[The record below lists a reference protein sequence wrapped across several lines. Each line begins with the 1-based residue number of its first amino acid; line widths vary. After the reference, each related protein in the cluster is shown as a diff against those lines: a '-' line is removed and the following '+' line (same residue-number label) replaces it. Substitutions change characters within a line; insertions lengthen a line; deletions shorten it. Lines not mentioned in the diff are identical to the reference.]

1 MDRPLVLVIEDAK
14 SVLMSTVITIKN
26 QTGLPSTILDGILS
40 GVLADVRKDACSEI
54 AMAAAQEKK
63 EKKEGEEILIG
74 EFSYK
79 GEEI

>member
-1 MDRPLVLVIEDAK
+1 MDRLLVLVIEDAK
-14 SVLMSTVITIKN
+14 SALMSTVITIKN

-63 EKKEGEEILIG
+63 EKKEGE
-74 EFSYK
+74 
-79 GEEI
+79 

>member
-63 EKKEGEEILIG
+63 EKKEDE
-74 EFSYK
+74 
-79 GEEI
+79 

>member
-54 AMAAAQEKK
+54 AMAAALEKK
-63 EKKEGEEILIG
+63 EKKEGE
-74 EFSYK
+74 
-79 GEEI
+79 

>member
-40 GVLADVRKDACSEI
+40 EFLRMYVRTPVAKSPWRPRRKRRRR
-54 AMAAAQEKK
+54 KK
-63 EKKEGEEILIG
+63 VNKC
-74 EFSYK
+74 
-79 GEEI
+79 

>member
-14 SVLMSTVITIKN
+14 SVLMSTVIMIKD

-54 AMAAAQEKK
+54 AMAAQEKK
-63 EKKEGEEILIG
+63 EKKEGE
-74 EFSYK
+74 
-79 GEEI
+79 